1 MSTCDVFDAFLL
13 AGAGLEVLLRQKP
26 ATPGASGAGAGAAGG
41 DLQMEEEALVM
52 VVSVVHSAMLALLYC
67 SRLGEGEAE
76 ISTVSSSPFGEGGRN
91 RGFCR
96 VACTACTVFAL
107 YSEKRQS
114 CGEGQVDDGW
124 IASPD
129 CPVAY
134 VIH

>member
-13 AGAGLEVLLRQKP
+13 AGAELEVLLRQKP

-67 SRLGEGEAE
+67 SRLREGEAE

-91 RGFCR
+91 RGFCELLALLALCLLYIQRGGR
-96 VACTACTVFAL
+96 VVVRGRWTTAGSHPPTAR
-107 YSEKRQS
+107 STM
-114 CGEGQVDDGW
+114 
-124 IASPD
+124 
-129 CPVAY
+129 
-134 VIH
+134 

>member
-1 MSTCDVFDAFLL
+1 M
-13 AGAGLEVLLRQKP
+13 LLRQKP
-26 ATPGASGAGAGAAGG
+26 ATPGASGAGAGAGAAGG

-67 SRLGEGEAE
+67 SRLREGEAE

-114 CGEGQVDDGW
+114 CGERGRWTAAGSHPPT
-124 IASPD
+124 ARSTM
-129 CPVAY
+129 
-134 VIH
+134 

>member
-1 MSTCDVFDAFLL
+1 M
-13 AGAGLEVLLRQKP
+13 LLRQKP

-67 SRLGEGEAE
+67 SRLREGEPE

-114 CGEGQVDDGW
+114 CGERGRWTTAGSHPPT
-124 IASPD
+124 ARSTM
-129 CPVAY
+129 
-134 VIH
+134 